1 MIRRIV
7 SMLAL
12 VAGSILLTLL
22 VRETELRA
30 RGYEPLQ
37 ISRDPV
43 GWAEPDLELGWK
55 NRQGSF
61 RSTEPGHAMMSFGPD
76 GRRIDPVGPKDT
88 PKILLVG
95 DSFAQG
101 EGVADDEPYP
111 HVINRALPT
120 FEVLNFGTGGYGT
133 YQSLLRV
140 RSYFRVPHPP
150 TPLVIYGFMGH
161 HLERNIASGDWISAL
176 TMRDGRYVLPPH
188 ARFSNGRLTEFP
200 GGPVD
205 AWPAET
211 RSAAVTDLHQLV
223 MHRLRRARY
232 GEHVA
237 VLYALLQQMKDTVGE
252 NRASLVVIGLMA
264 VPQVVVD
271 WMRQAGVDY
280 IDCQHPAFMNPAFP
294 GGMDPALRVGGV
306 GHPSARLHAW
316 WGECGLKALADRG
329 YTVPAGAAAE
339 PVN

>member
-1 MIRRIV
+1 LSQVLRDRRPIRTGAFGVEVHVGRDIVLLRLCSELGLQVFRRDRRYGTLMMVRLHPVSAHEMRAHRVRSNGRGRKMIRRIV

-101 EGVADDEPYP
+101 EG
-111 HVINRALPT
+111 LPT
-120 FEVLNFGTGGYGT
+120 TSPIRT
-133 YQSLLRV
+133 
-140 RSYFRVPHPP
+140 
-150 TPLVIYGFMGH
+150 
-161 HLERNIASGDWISAL
+161 
-176 TMRDGRYVLPPH
+176 
-188 ARFSNGRLTEFP
+188 
-200 GGPVD
+200 
-205 AWPAET
+205 
-211 RSAAVTDLHQLV
+211 
-223 MHRLRRARY
+223 
-232 GEHVA
+232 
-237 VLYALLQQMKDTVGE
+237 
-252 NRASLVVIGLMA
+252 
-264 VPQVVVD
+264 
-271 WMRQAGVDY
+271 
-280 IDCQHPAFMNPAFP
+280 
-294 GGMDPALRVGGV
+294 
-306 GHPSARLHAW
+306 
-316 WGECGLKALADRG
+316 
-329 YTVPAGAAAE
+329 
-339 PVN
+339 